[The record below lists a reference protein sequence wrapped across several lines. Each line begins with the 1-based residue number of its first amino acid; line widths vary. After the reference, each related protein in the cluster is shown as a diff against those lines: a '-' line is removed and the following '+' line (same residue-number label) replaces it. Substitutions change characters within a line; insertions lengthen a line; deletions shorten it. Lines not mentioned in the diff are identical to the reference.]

1 MGKSISKAILGAT
14 LLGALS
20 VSSAMAADLVLKV
33 NAAKNSVAVTNT
45 LPAKVTMLFLKS
57 ADNMNLP
64 VFAQLDQGATVNVP
78 LRFAMPAGVTTAV
91 ADVGNQRR
99 FLTVEVK

>member
-1 MGKSISKAILGAT
+1 MGKTISKAILGAAF
-14 LLGALS
+14 LGVLS
-20 VSSAMAADLVLKV
+20 ASPVMAADLVLKV
-33 NAAKNSVAVTNT
+33 NAANNTVAVTNT

-78 LRFAMPAGVTTAV
+78 LRFVMPAGVTTAV